1 MTQAGIIAPE
11 HPGTFIVEE
20 LEARGWAKSDLAYIL
35 GMSPEN
41 LSRILNGKVGVSAE
55 MAVSLGEAF
64 DVPAEFFANLQKLYD
79 LGQAKQPDPGVK
91 TRAVWSSHFPVREMI
106 GRGWIEDSESSLLHL
121 QMLRF
126 FGKNRV
132 EDIPF
137 IGEGQIDAHAAR
149 KSSGYD
155 SMTEIQYV
163 WLHRVKK
170 VAEQMD
176 CPRYSKE
183 KLVAA
188 LPQVRA
194 HMLDVDDLH
203 LIPEILRDCGV
214 RLVFV
219 EAFPG
224 SKIDGVCVWLDDQPV
239 IGMSLRL
246 DKLDNF
252 CFTLR
257 HECEHALQEHGK
269 EIGFTPVDE
278 KLGCERDNIDDEEL
292 IADRAAQ
299 EFLVP
304 PDALRS
310 FIARKAPYISE
321 RDVLAFSARMQIHP
335 AVVVGQIQHALDKW
349 NWLKKHIKKV
359 RDRLVTWEQTDG
371 WGKSLPTG
379 L

>member
-1 MTQAGIIAPE
+1 MTQTQMIAPD
-11 HPGTFIVEE
+11 HPGTFISEE
-20 LEARGWAKSDLAYIL
+20 LEARGWAKGDLAYIL
-35 GMSPEN
+35 GTDPAS

-55 MAVSLGEAF
+55 MAVALGDAF
-64 DVPAEFFANLQKLYD
+64 DIPAEFFANLQKLYD
-79 LGQAKQPDPGVK
+79 LGQAETPDPGVK
-91 TRAVWSSHFPVREMI
+91 TRAVWSSHFPVREMLN
-106 GRGWIEDSESSLLHL
+106 RGWIEDSEPSLLHL

-126 FGKNRV
+126 FNKNRV

-137 IGEGQIDAHAAR
+137 IGSGQIEAHAAR
-149 KSSGYD
+149 RSGYD
-155 SMTEIQYV
+155 CMTKIQYV

-170 VAEQMD
+170 VAEQMI
-176 CPRYSKE
+176 CPAYSRD
-183 KLVAA
+183 KLLEAM
-188 LPQVRA
+188 PNIRA

-203 LIPEILRDCGV
+203 LIPEILRECGV

-219 EAFPG
+219 EAFAG

-246 DKLDNF
+246 DKFDNF

-257 HECEHALQEHGK
+257 HECEHVLQEHGK

-278 KLGCERDNIDDEEL
+278 KLGGERDGVDDEEL

-304 PDALRS
+304 PDALKS

-335 AVVVGQIQHALDKW
+335 AVVVGQIQHTLDKW

-359 RDRLVTWEQTDG
+359 RDRLIIWEQTDG